1 MLNELQTMGEKL
13 GMPYFHQEI
22 HKLDEYVRDIAAEIT
37 KDKKGSFYYDEQYS
51 KYRSD
56 IIDTKRKMYKS
67 GEINH
72 FINDETATELAYQ
85 KFMRAD
91 SPAFQSILNYEAK
104 KLYVQ
109 AGKSQLWQNTD
120 NTIDAEKN
128 RLQKIL
134 DEMYESR
141 RDDDK
146 TNDKQISDYDERYKS
161 ALLQLLPLI
170 ERIANA
176 SEKTAANTNEVEL
189 N

>member
-1 MLNELQTMGEKL
+1 
-13 GMPYFHQEI
+13 
-22 HKLDEYVRDIAAEIT
+22 
-37 KDKKGSFYYDEQYS
+37 
-51 KYRSD
+51 
-56 IIDTKRKMYKS
+56 
-67 GEINH
+67 
-72 FINDETATELAYQ
+72 
-85 KFMRAD
+85 MRTD
-91 SPAFQSILNYEAK
+91 SPNFQSILSDEAK

-109 AGKSQLWQNTD
+109 AGESQLWQNTD

-161 ALLQLLPLI
+161 ALLQLLPFI
-170 ERIANA
+170 ECIANA

>member
-1 MLNELQTMGEKL
+1 
-13 GMPYFHQEI
+13 
-22 HKLDEYVRDIAAEIT
+22 
-37 KDKKGSFYYDEQYS
+37 
-51 KYRSD
+51 
-56 IIDTKRKMYKS
+56 MYKS

-91 SPAFQSILNYEAK
+91 SPNFQSILSDEAK

>member
-1 MLNELQTMGEKL
+1 MREDDAARKDNKKR
-13 GMPYFHQEI
+13 PYDSSSYF
-22 HKLDEYVRDIAAEIT
+22 KVALDR
-37 KDKKGSFYYDEQYS
+37 
-51 KYRSD
+51 
-56 IIDTKRKMYKS
+56 
-67 GEINH
+67 
-72 FINDETATELAYQ
+72 
-85 KFMRAD
+85 
-91 SPAFQSILNYEAK
+91 EAK
-104 KLYVQ
+104 ILRESSGY
-109 AGKSQLWQNTD
+109 T
-120 NTIDAEKN
+120 TEIETN